1 LNLELLNLGKLAMK
15 EHLRSLLATNP
26 NPLQAR
32 NQAREYLQ
40 ALILQSLQRA
50 GAMVPLA
57 FHGGTA
63 LRFLY
68 NSQRYSEDLDFALEG
83 KAKNYDFRSYI
94 QNIRRDLEAQGY
106 ALSLKISDQKTAQ
119 NAFILFPG
127 LLFDLGLSPHKDEV
141 LAVKI
146 EVDTR
151 PPQGAGLETTLVRRH
166 VLLNLQHYDRA
177 SLLAGKL
184 HAILQRPYLKGR
196 DLYDLIWY
204 LSDPDWP
211 APNLILLNNALVQTG
226 WSEPRLTKE
235 TWRETLRIRLK
246 DIPWQQ
252 AQADVE
258 PFLLSQQESALFNRK
273 NLDQLLLTFR

>member
-1 LNLELLNLGKLAMK
+1 MK
-15 EHLRSLLATNP
+15 EHLLSLLSNIP

-40 ALILQSLQRA
+40 ALILQCMQRA

-68 NSQRYSEDLDFALEG
+68 NSQRYSEDLDFALDG
-83 KAKNYDFRSYI
+83 NAQDYDFHTYL
-94 QNIRRDLEAQGY
+94 QGIRRDLETQGY
-106 ALSLKISDQKTAQ
+106 ALSLKVSDQKTVQ
-119 NAFILFPG
+119 NAFVRFPG

-146 EVDTR
+146 EVDTF

-166 VLLNLQHYDRA
+166 VLLNLQHHNKA

-184 HAILQRPYLKGR
+184 HALLQRPYLKGR

-204 LSDPDWP
+204 LSAPDWP
-211 APNLILLNNALVQTG
+211 APNLTLLNNALTQTG
-226 WSEPRLTKE
+226 WSGPRLTQN
-235 TWRETLRIRLK
+235 TWREILRAYLR
-246 DIPWQQ
+246 DIPWKQI
-252 AQADVE
+252 QADVE
-258 PFLLSQQESALFNRK
+258 PFLLSQRESI
-273 NLDQLLLTFR
+273 LLTRENLNRLLG

>member
-1 LNLELLNLGKLAMK
+1 MK
-15 EHLRSLLATNP
+15 EHLLSLLSNIP

-83 KAKNYDFRSYI
+83 NAQDYDFRTYL
-94 QNIRRDLEAQGY
+94 QNIRRDLETQGY
-106 ALSLKISDQKTAQ
+106 ALSLKVSDQKTVQ
-119 NAFILFPG
+119 NAFVRFPG
-127 LLFDLGLSPHKDEV
+127 LLFDLGLSPHKDEA

-146 EVDTR
+146 EVDTH
-151 PPQGAGLETTLVRRH
+151 PPQGAGLETTLVRLH
-166 VLLNLQHYDRA
+166 VLLNLHHHDKA

-184 HAILQRPYLKGR
+184 HALLQRPYLKGR

-204 LSDPDWP
+204 ISAPDWP
-211 APNLILLNNALVQTG
+211 TPNLTLLNNALAQTG
-226 WSEPRLTKE
+226 WSGPLVTPE
-235 TWRETLRIRLK
+235 TWRETLRTRLK
-246 DIPWQQ
+246 DIPWERVQK
-252 AQADVE
+252 DVE
-258 PFLLSQQESALFNRK
+258 PFLLSQQESALLTRK
-273 NLDQLLLTFR
+273 NLDQLLE